1 MEIYSIYDKKS
12 QTYSLPF
19 YAPSAEVACRVV
31 INSMIDRRVDFYL
44 HAEDYSV
51 RHLGSFDQTT
61 GDIFP
66 GEIVNVKTC
75 EELAAIADKL
85 RERIGDTEN
94 A

>member
-31 INSMIDRRVDFYL
+31 INSMIDKRVDFYL

-51 RHLGSFDQTT
+51 RHLGSFDQQT

-66 GEIVNVKTC
+66 SEIINVKTC
-75 EELAAIADKL
+75 EELAIVADKL
-85 RERIGDTEN
+85 REKLGESEN